1 MNMKKLAILS
11 ILAMLAITVQ
21 AQQSPLSESY
31 FMDKYTLAPSYAGNF
46 NPKYIF
52 LGYRSDWSGI
62 NGGPMTFRLSFNDVL
77 MQKAGWGARIVFDKA
92 GIFNQLNALGS
103 YSYNLDIA
111 NDHHVLFG
119 ISAGIYHNSV
129 NLTDYYNDPNYN
141 IDPALVQEDVASKV
155 KFLSDVS
162 LVYMFKDFEAGV
174 LLSNVSFGDATY
186 TSAEDLKYNPISVFQ
201 FHTSYM
207 IQASDNWDIIPF
219 ALVRG
224 GKNIPTQIEI
234 ASQVVWRDM
243 LMGSIVYRDPGTLG
257 IGLGA
262 NIDRGLKIYYNFNFA
277 TNVSMGIYN
286 NHEITI
292 GFNIFEYINKTN
304 APMVE

>member
-1 MNMKKLAILS
+1 MNMKKLAILT
-11 ILAMLAITVQ
+11 ILTVLAVTVQ

-46 NPKYIF
+46 NPKYAF

-92 GIFNQLNALGS
+92 GIFNQLYALGS
-103 YSYNLDIA
+103 YSYNLTVSDE
-111 NDHHVLFG
+111 HHILFG
-119 ISAGIYHNSV
+119 LSAGLYHNSV
-129 NLTDYYNDPNYN
+129 NLTDYYSDPNYN

-162 LVYMFKDFEAGV
+162 VVYLYKSFEAGV
-174 LLSNVSFGDATY
+174 VLSNISFGDATY
-186 TSAEDLKYNPISVFQ
+186 KKAEDLKYNPISVFQ
-201 FHTSYM
+201 FHTSYLFNVAEM
-207 IQASDNWDIIPF
+207 WDIVPF
-219 ALVRG
+219 VLVRG
-224 GKNIPTQIEI
+224 GKNIKTQLEI
-234 ASQVVWRDM
+234 ASQVVWNKRFW
-243 LMGSIVYRDPGTLG
+243 GSVVYRDPGTLG
-257 IGLGA
+257 LGLGA
-262 NIDRGLKIYYNFNFA
+262 NIDKGLKIGYNFNFA

-286 NHEITI
+286 NHEVTI
-292 GFNIFEYINKTN
+292 GFNIFEYLNKKD